1 MINIDGVE
9 HKATW
14 LKGLEQTA
22 DILNGEKSGRL
33 QGSHNMYLEYV
44 ATFFNHKGIIRRD
57 TACTEKEWDDLFL
70 VLANPINRHSVAFP
84 FGVNQTLIQEIYIS
98 QAKRA
103 LLYIKE
109 TNKWENV
116 ISVTFTAMAPAWCP
130 NGVIRGLS

>member
-44 ATFFNHKGIIRRD
+44 GTFFNHKGVVRRD
-57 TACTEKEWDDLFL
+57 ADCTEKEWDRLFL
-70 VLANPINRHSVAFP
+70 VLSNPVNKHIVVFP
-84 FGVNQTLIQEIYIS
+84 FGVDQVLTQEIYIS

-109 TNKWENV
+109 TNGWENV
-116 ISVTFTAMAPAWCP
+116 ISVTFTAMAPAWRP
-130 NGVIRGLS
+130 NGSIKGLK